1 MDEKRLDS
9 DDMLPQCLGL
19 KHPRAHRKG
28 DAAPLNGGHAAM
40 SGEVSVRFLAL
51 PMEFDG
57 KLGPVHA

>member
-9 DDMLPQCLGL
+9 DEMLPQCLGL

-40 SGEVSVRFLAL
+40 SDEDILRFIAL
-51 PMEFDG
+51 PIEFDG
-57 KLGPVHA
+57 MYGPVHG